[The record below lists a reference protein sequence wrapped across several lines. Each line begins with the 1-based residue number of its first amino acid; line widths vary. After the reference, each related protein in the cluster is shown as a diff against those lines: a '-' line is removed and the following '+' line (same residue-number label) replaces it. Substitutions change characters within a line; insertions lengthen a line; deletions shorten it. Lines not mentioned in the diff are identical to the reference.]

1 MSFINL
7 ALVGGVAA
15 AAIPILVHLISKS
28 QHREVKWGAMHLI
41 ELTLK
46 SQQRRLRFEHWLL
59 MLLRCAIPILLAL
72 CMARPILKGT
82 AALWSNAK
90 TSLLVVLDNS
100 YSLDF
105 KGAGGTNFEKAR
117 DTAAEL
123 VQELQRG
130 SDVNVVLM
138 SDPKTPLYDTSVF
151 NTDAVAEE
159 LQSMQAGFGQAQVST
174 ALEYGAEQLL
184 NMNHPHREVVLIS
197 DFQRISWPTEEGEAA
212 LRTRVGQQLQGM
224 EMPPNLT
231 LFHVGVE
238 GRENICV
245 ETVSTSHLL
254 LGINQTVTVQASLRN
269 YGERNHEALR
279 VIFHADGK
287 PVDEQQI
294 PLGAG
299 ERRQVRFRHSFD
311 TRGSHVIEVAT
322 DADSLKADNIFRA
335 SIPVW
340 DKVPVLVINGAPDPE
355 PLKGETDFLQIAL
368 QPYREGG
375 EPDLVDLLETRII
388 NVADFNAAAIG
399 DTRVVVLANVSQL
412 QRSQLNELQTFVKD
426 GGGLMIFGGDQ
437 LDQRWYNEQL
447 LPYGLLPARLGVV
460 ADKRNDPE
468 PFTRMVVQRFD
479 HPALKVFSNPRNGDL
494 ASAEVRQWHRTVEDP
509 DNELVRPLAR
519 LETGDAFLIEKIYG
533 NGRVLFCATACDD
546 AWSSLPL
553 RPFFVPFSQR
563 LCTYL
568 ASSVMPP
575 RNLGVNEKAVA
586 HFPAEQAGQEV
597 VVTDTENEQHTLPI
611 ELRGGRGVATFE
623 ETARP
628 GLYTLQ
634 GPKGEAI
641 HFVVNTRRS
650 ESDLK
655 QLTLEERRGVA
666 AAMNADLVQD
676 LGEYRDLDHTR
687 RFGQEIWKPI
697 FALVLFFLF
706 FELWLER
713 RMARQRVSG

>member
-1 MSFINL
+1 MSFMNL
-7 ALVGGVAA
+7 ALVGGAAA

-59 MLLRCAIPILLAL
+59 MLLRCAIPILLAF

-82 AALWSNAK
+82 AALWSNSK

-151 NTDAVAEE
+151 NTEAVAEE
-159 LQSMQAGFGQAQVST
+159 LQAMQAGFGQAQVST
-174 ALEYGAEQLL
+174 ALEHGAEQLL

-212 LRTRVGQQLQGM
+212 LRTRVGQQLQGL

-238 GRENICV
+238 GRENVCV

-311 TRGSHVIEVAT
+311 TPGSHVIEVAT

-340 DKVPVLVINGAPDPE
+340 DKVPVLVINGAPDTE

-375 EPDLVDLLETRII
+375 EPDLVDLLESRII

-447 LPYGLLPARLGVV
+447 LPYGLLPARLGEV

-479 HPALKVFSNPRNGDL
+479 HPALKIFSNPRNGDL
-494 ASAEVRQWHRTVEDP
+494 ASAEVRQWHRTMEDP

-519 LETGDAFLIEKIYG
+519 LETGDAFLLEKIYG

-568 ASSVMPP
+568 ASSVMPS

-586 HFPAEQAGQEV
+586 HFPADQAGQEV
-597 VVTDTENEQHTLPI
+597 MVMDTENEQFMLPI

-628 GLYTLQ
+628 GLYTMQ
-634 GPKGEAI
+634 GPTGEAI

-655 QLTLEERRGVA
+655 QLTQEERRGVA

-687 RFGQEIWKPI
+687 RFGQEIWKPV
-697 FALVLFFLF
+697 FALVLFLLF

>member
-1 MSFINL
+1 MSFMNL
-7 ALVGGVAA
+7 ALVGGAAA

-72 CMARPILKGT
+72 CMARPILKGP

-151 NTDAVAEE
+151 NTEAVAEE
-159 LQSMQAGFGQAQVST
+159 LKAMQAGFGQAQVST
-174 ALEYGAEQLL
+174 ALEHGAEQLL

-212 LRTRVGQQLQGM
+212 LRTRVGQQLQGL

-238 GRENICV
+238 GRENVCV

-311 TRGSHVIEVAT
+311 TPGSHVIEVAT

-340 DKVPVLVINGAPDPE
+340 DKVPVLVINGAPDTE

-375 EPDLVDLLETRII
+375 EPDLVDLLESRII

-426 GGGLMIFGGDQ
+426 GGGLMIFGGNQ

-447 LPYGLLPARLGVV
+447 LPYGLLPARLGEV
-460 ADKRNDPE
+460 ADKRDDPE

-479 HPALKVFSNPRNGDL
+479 HPALKIFSNPRNGDL

-519 LETGDAFLIEKIYG
+519 LETGDAFLLEKIYG

-568 ASSVMPP
+568 ASSVMPS

-586 HFPAEQAGQEV
+586 HFPADQAGQEV
-597 VVTDTENEQHTLPI
+597 VVTDTENEQYTLPI

-628 GLYTLQ
+628 GLYTMQ
-634 GPKGEAI
+634 GPTGEAI

-655 QLTLEERRGVA
+655 QLTQEERRGVA
-666 AAMNADLVQD
+666 AAMNADLVHD

>member
-1 MSFINL
+1 M
-7 ALVGGVAA
+7 
-15 AAIPILVHLISKS
+15 
-28 QHREVKWGAMHLI
+28 
-41 ELTLK
+41 
-46 SQQRRLRFEHWLL
+46 
-59 MLLRCAIPILLAL
+59 
-72 CMARPILKGT
+72 
-82 AALWSNAK
+82 
-90 TSLLVVLDNS
+90 
-100 YSLDF
+100 
-105 KGAGGTNFEKAR
+105 
-117 DTAAEL
+117 
-123 VQELQRG
+123 
-130 SDVNVVLM
+130 
-138 SDPKTPLYDTSVF
+138 
-151 NTDAVAEE
+151 
-159 LQSMQAGFGQAQVST
+159 
-174 ALEYGAEQLL
+174 
-184 NMNHPHREVVLIS
+184 
-197 DFQRISWPTEEGEAA
+197 
-212 LRTRVGQQLQGM
+212 
-224 EMPPNLT
+224 
-231 LFHVGVE
+231 
-238 GRENICV
+238 

-311 TRGSHVIEVAT
+311 TPGSHVIEVAT

-399 DTRVVVLANVSQL
+399 DTRVVVLANLSPQ
-412 QRSQLNELQTFVKD
+412 QRSQLTEFQTFLKD

-447 LPYGLLPARLGVV
+447 LPYGLLPARLGEV
-460 ADKRNDPE
+460 ADKRNDPA

-479 HPALKVFSNPRNGDL
+479 HPALKIFSNPRNGDL
-494 ASAEVRQWHRTVEDP
+494 
-509 DNELVRPLAR
+509 RPPRCANG
-519 LETGDAFLIEKIYG
+519 TGRWRIRITNWCGLWRGLKQG
-533 NGRVLFCATACDD
+533 MPFCSKRSTATAACCS
-546 AWSSLPL
+546 APRPAMMRELIAIAAVL
-553 RPFFVPFSQR
+553 RPFSQR

-713 RMARQRVSG
+713 RMARQRVSS

>member
-1 MSFINL
+1 MSFMNL
-7 ALVGGVAA
+7 ALVGGAAA

-59 MLLRCAIPILLAL
+59 MLLRCAIPILLAF

-151 NTDAVAEE
+151 NTEAVAEE
-159 LQSMQAGFGQAQVST
+159 LQAMQAGFGQAQVST
-174 ALEYGAEQLL
+174 ALEHGAEQLL

-212 LRTRVGQQLQGM
+212 LRTRVGQQLQGL

-238 GRENICV
+238 GRENVCV

-311 TRGSHVIEVAT
+311 TPGSHVIEVAT

-340 DKVPVLVINGAPDPE
+340 DKVPVLVINGAPDKE

-375 EPDLVDLLETRII
+375 EPDLVDLLESRII

-447 LPYGLLPARLGVV
+447 LPYGLLPARLGEV

-479 HPALKVFSNPRNGDL
+479 HPALKIFSNPRNGDL
-494 ASAEVRQWHRTVEDP
+494 ASAEVRQWHRTMEDP

-519 LETGDAFLIEKIYG
+519 LETGDAFLLEKIYG

-568 ASSVMPP
+568 ASSVMPS

-586 HFPAEQAGQEV
+586 HFPADQAGQEV
-597 VVTDTENEQHTLPI
+597 MVMDTENEQFMLPI

-628 GLYTLQ
+628 GLYTMQ
-634 GPKGEAI
+634 GPTGEAI

-655 QLTLEERRGVA
+655 QLTQEERRGVA

-687 RFGQEIWKPI
+687 RFGQEIWKPV
-697 FALVLFFLF
+697 FALVLFLLF

>member
-1 MSFINL
+1 MSFMNL
-7 ALVGGVAA
+7 ALVGGAAA

-59 MLLRCAIPILLAL
+59 MLLRCAIPILLAF

-82 AALWSNAK
+82 AALWSNSK

-151 NTDAVAEE
+151 NTEAVAEE
-159 LQSMQAGFGQAQVST
+159 LQAMQAGFGQAQVST
-174 ALEYGAEQLL
+174 ALEHGAEQLL

-212 LRTRVGQQLQGM
+212 LRTRVGQQLQGL

-238 GRENICV
+238 GRENVCV

-311 TRGSHVIEVAT
+311 TPGSHVIEVAT

-340 DKVPVLVINGAPDPE
+340 DKVPVLVINGAPDKE

-375 EPDLVDLLETRII
+375 EPDLVDLLESRII
-388 NVADFNAAAIG
+388 NVADFNAASIG

-447 LPYGLLPARLGVV
+447 LPYGLLPARLGEV

-479 HPALKVFSNPRNGDL
+479 HPALKIFSNPRNGDL
-494 ASAEVRQWHRTVEDP
+494 ASAEVRQWHRTMEDP

-519 LETGDAFLIEKIYG
+519 LETGDAFLLEKIYG

-568 ASSVMPP
+568 ASSVMPS

-586 HFPAEQAGQEV
+586 HFPADQAGQEV
-597 VVTDTENEQHTLPI
+597 MVMDTENEQFMLPI

-628 GLYTLQ
+628 GLYTMQ
-634 GPKGEAI
+634 GPTGEAI

-655 QLTLEERRGVA
+655 QLMQEERRGVA

-687 RFGQEIWKPI
+687 RFGQEIWKPV
-697 FALVLFFLF
+697 FALVLFLLF

>member
-1 MSFINL
+1 MSFMNL
-7 ALVGGVAA
+7 ALVGGAAA

-59 MLLRCAIPILLAL
+59 MLLRCAIPILLAF

-151 NTDAVAEE
+151 NTEAVAEE
-159 LQSMQAGFGQAQVST
+159 LQAMQAGFGQAQVST
-174 ALEYGAEQLL
+174 ALEHGAEQLL

-212 LRTRVGQQLQGM
+212 LRTRVGQQLQGL

-238 GRENICV
+238 GRENVCV

-311 TRGSHVIEVAT
+311 TPGSHVIEVAT
-322 DADSLKADNIFRA
+322 DADSLRADNIFRA

-340 DKVPVLVINGAPDPE
+340 DKVPVLVINGAPDTE

-375 EPDLVDLLETRII
+375 EPDLVDLLEARII
-388 NVADFNAAAIG
+388 NAADFNAAAIG

-447 LPYGLLPARLGVV
+447 LPYGLLPARLGEV

-479 HPALKVFSNPRNGDL
+479 HPALKIFSNPRNGDL
-494 ASAEVRQWHRTVEDP
+494 ASAEVRQWHRTMEDP

-519 LETGDAFLIEKIYG
+519 LETGDAFLLEKIYG

-568 ASSVMPP
+568 ASSVMPS

-586 HFPAEQAGQEV
+586 HFPADQAGQEV
-597 VVTDTENEQHTLPI
+597 MVTDTENNQYTLLI

-628 GLYTLQ
+628 GLYTMQ
-634 GPKGEAI
+634 GPTGEAI

-655 QLTLEERRGVA
+655 QLTQEERRGVA

-687 RFGQEIWKPI
+687 RFGQEIWKPV
-697 FALVLFFLF
+697 FALVLFLLF

>member
-1 MSFINL
+1 MSFMNL

-123 VQELQRG
+123 VEELQRG

-151 NTDAVAEE
+151 NADAVAEE
-159 LQSMQAGFGQAQVST
+159 LRAMQAGFGQAQVST
-174 ALEYGAEQLL
+174 ALEHGAEQLL

-311 TRGSHVIEVAT
+311 TPGSHVIEVAT

-447 LPYGLLPARLGVV
+447 LPYGLLPARLGAV

-655 QLTLEERRGVA
+655 QLTLEERREVA

-713 RMARQRVSG
+713 RMARQRVSS

>member
-1 MSFINL
+1 MSFMNL
-7 ALVGGVAA
+7 ALVGGAAA

-59 MLLRCAIPILLAL
+59 MLLRCAIPILLAF

-82 AALWSNAK
+82 AALWSNSK

-151 NTDAVAEE
+151 NTEAVAEE
-159 LQSMQAGFGQAQVST
+159 LQAMQAGFGQAQVST
-174 ALEYGAEQLL
+174 ALEHGAEQLL

-212 LRTRVGQQLQGM
+212 LRTRVGQQLQGL

-238 GRENICV
+238 GRENVCV

-311 TRGSHVIEVAT
+311 TPGSHVIEVAT

-340 DKVPVLVINGAPDPE
+340 DKVPVLVINGAPDKE

-375 EPDLVDLLETRII
+375 EPDLVDLLESRII

-447 LPYGLLPARLGVV
+447 LPYGLLPARLGEV

-479 HPALKVFSNPRNGDL
+479 HPALKIFSNPRNGDL
-494 ASAEVRQWHRTVEDP
+494 ASAEVRQWHRTMEDP

-519 LETGDAFLIEKIYG
+519 LETGDAFLLEKIYG

-568 ASSVMPP
+568 ASSVMPS

-586 HFPAEQAGQEV
+586 HFPADQAGQEV
-597 VVTDTENEQHTLPI
+597 MVMDTENEQFMLPI

-628 GLYTLQ
+628 GLYTMQ
-634 GPKGEAI
+634 GPTGEAI

-655 QLTLEERRGVA
+655 QLTQEERRGVA

-687 RFGQEIWKPI
+687 RFGQEIWKPV
-697 FALVLFFLF
+697 FALVLFLLF

>member
-1 MSFINL
+1 MSFMNL
-7 ALVGGVAA
+7 ALVGGAAA

-59 MLLRCAIPILLAL
+59 MLLRCAIPILLAF

-82 AALWSNAK
+82 AALWSNSK

-151 NTDAVAEE
+151 NTEAVAEE
-159 LQSMQAGFGQAQVST
+159 LQAMQAGFGQAQVST
-174 ALEYGAEQLL
+174 ALEHGAEQLL

-212 LRTRVGQQLQGM
+212 LRTRVGQQLQGL

-238 GRENICV
+238 GRENVCV

-311 TRGSHVIEVAT
+311 TPGSHVIEVAT

-340 DKVPVLVINGAPDPE
+340 DKVPVLVINGAPDKE

-375 EPDLVDLLETRII
+375 EPDLVDLLESRII

-447 LPYGLLPARLGVV
+447 LPYGLLPARLGEV

-479 HPALKVFSNPRNGDL
+479 HPALKIFSNPRNGDL

-519 LETGDAFLIEKIYG
+519 LETGDAFLLEKIYG

-568 ASSVMPP
+568 ASSVMPS

-586 HFPAEQAGQEV
+586 HFPADQAGQEV
-597 VVTDTENEQHTLPI
+597 MVMDTENEQFMLPI

-628 GLYTLQ
+628 GLYTMQ
-634 GPKGEAI
+634 GPTGEAI

-655 QLTLEERRGVA
+655 QLTQEERRGVA

>member
-1 MSFINL
+1 MSFMNL
-7 ALVGGVAA
+7 ALVGGAAA

-59 MLLRCAIPILLAL
+59 MLLRCAIPILLAF

-82 AALWSNAK
+82 AALWSNSK

-151 NTDAVAEE
+151 NTEAVAEE
-159 LQSMQAGFGQAQVST
+159 LQAMQAGFGQAQVST
-174 ALEYGAEQLL
+174 ALEHGAEQLL

-212 LRTRVGQQLQGM
+212 LRTRVGQQLQGL

-238 GRENICV
+238 GRENVCV

-311 TRGSHVIEVAT
+311 TPGSHVIEVAT

-340 DKVPVLVINGAPDPE
+340 DKVPVLVINGAPDKE

-375 EPDLVDLLETRII
+375 EPDLVDLLESRII

-447 LPYGLLPARLGVV
+447 LPYGLLPARLGEV

-479 HPALKVFSNPRNGDL
+479 HPALKIFSNPRNGDL
-494 ASAEVRQWHRTVEDP
+494 ASAEVRQWHRTMEDP

-519 LETGDAFLIEKIYG
+519 LETGDAFLLEKIYG

-568 ASSVMPP
+568 ASSVMPS

-586 HFPAEQAGQEV
+586 HFPADQAGQEV
-597 VVTDTENEQHTLPI
+597 MVMDTENEQFMLPI

-628 GLYTLQ
+628 GLYTMQ
-634 GPKGEAI
+634 GPTGEAI

-655 QLTLEERRGVA
+655 QLTQEERRGVA

>member
-1 MSFINL
+1 MSFMNL
-7 ALVGGVAA
+7 ALVGGAAA

-151 NTDAVAEE
+151 NTEAVAEE
-159 LQSMQAGFGQAQVST
+159 LQAMQAGFGQAQVST
-174 ALEYGAEQLL
+174 ALEHGAEQLL

-212 LRTRVGQQLQGM
+212 LRTRVGQQLQGL

-238 GRENICV
+238 GRENVCV

-311 TRGSHVIEVAT
+311 TPGSHVIEVAT

-340 DKVPVLVINGAPDPE
+340 DKVPVLVINGAPDTE

-375 EPDLVDLLETRII
+375 EPDLVDLLESRII

-447 LPYGLLPARLGVV
+447 LPYGLLPARLGEV

-479 HPALKVFSNPRNGDL
+479 HPALKIFSNPRNGDL
-494 ASAEVRQWHRTVEDP
+494 ASAEVRQWHRTAEDP
-509 DNELVRPLAR
+509 DNDLVRLLAR
-519 LETGDAFLIEKIYG
+519 LETGDAFLLEKIYG

-568 ASSVMPP
+568 ASSVMPS

-586 HFPAEQAGQEV
+586 HFPADQAGQEV
-597 VVTDTENEQHTLPI
+597 MVTDTENNQYTVLI

-628 GLYTLQ
+628 GLYTMQ
-634 GPKGEAI
+634 GPTGEAI

-655 QLTLEERRGVA
+655 QLTQEERRGVA

>member
-1 MSFINL
+1 MSFMNL
-7 ALVGGVAA
+7 ALVGGAAA

-151 NTDAVAEE
+151 NTEAVAEE
-159 LQSMQAGFGQAQVST
+159 LQAMQAGFGQAQVST
-174 ALEYGAEQLL
+174 ALEHGAEQLL
-184 NMNHPHREVVLIS
+184 KMNHPHREVVLIS

-212 LRTRVGQQLQGM
+212 LRTRVGQQLQGL

-238 GRENICV
+238 GRENVCV

-311 TRGSHVIEVAT
+311 TPGSHVIEVAT

-399 DTRVVVLANVSQL
+399 DTRVVVLANVNQL

-447 LPYGLLPARLGVV
+447 LPYGLLPARLGEV

-479 HPALKVFSNPRNGDL
+479 HPALKIFSNPRNGDL

-519 LETGDAFLIEKIYG
+519 LETGDAFLLEKIYG

-568 ASSVMPP
+568 ASSVMPS

-586 HFPAEQAGQEV
+586 HFPADQAGQEV
-597 VVTDTENEQHTLPI
+597 VVTDTENEQYTLPI

-628 GLYTLQ
+628 GLYTMQ
-634 GPKGEAI
+634 GPTGEAI

-655 QLTLEERRGVA
+655 QLTQEERRGVA
-666 AAMNADLVQD
+666 VAMNADLVQD

>member
-1 MSFINL
+1 MSFMNL
-7 ALVGGVAA
+7 ALVGGAA
-15 AAIPILVHLISKS
+15 VAAIPILVHLISKS

-72 CMARPILKGT
+72 CMARPILKST

-151 NTDAVAEE
+151 NTEAVAEE
-159 LQSMQAGFGQAQVST
+159 LQAMQAGFGQAQVST
-174 ALEYGAEQLL
+174 ALEHGAEQLL
-184 NMNHPHREVVLIS
+184 KMNHPHREVVLIS

-212 LRTRVGQQLQGM
+212 LRTRVGQQLQGL

-238 GRENICV
+238 GRENVCV

-311 TRGSHVIEVAT
+311 TPGSHVIEVAT

-399 DTRVVVLANVSQL
+399 DTRVVMLANVSQL

-447 LPYGLLPARLGVV
+447 LPYGLLPARLGEV

-479 HPALKVFSNPRNGDL
+479 HPALKIFSNPRNGDL

-519 LETGDAFLIEKIYG
+519 LETGDAFLLEKIYG

-597 VVTDTENEQHTLPI
+597 VVTDTENEQYTLPI

-628 GLYTLQ
+628 GLYTMQ
-634 GPKGEAI
+634 GPGGEAI

-655 QLTLEERRGVA
+655 QLTQEELRGVA